1 MPDRL
6 STEELHEVLD
16 AARWAPSVHNTQP
29 WKVKVDADKF
39 IILPDAAHKLVY
51 GDPTGRQAFISRG
64 IFTEACIIALG
75 HAGFTAPKPKLE
87 GEAIILKLSSTAKLG
102 RDEDISALKDRFT
115 DRTVYKKMELPVE
128 VINKIKEAWSSSDV
142 SIAATND
149 RKIIEKTAELTRQAL
164 SLAFSN
170 PDFRKELTDYFVA
183 KPSAPY
189 GIPLSTLGTGKL
201 KARAV
206 KQLIRSG
213 LNRKQEAQLEYER
226 WSSASGLVFILAGGD
241 SKPYWLESG
250 RAYLR
255 ASLELQKLGLSQ
267 ATSAAI
273 VEAADFHED
282 IEKMLGTEKRIEC
295 VIRFGLGQRK
305 RRPSGRLAPEQL
317 LVT

>member
-1 MPDRL
+1 MPDIL
-6 STEELHEVLD
+6 STEELHTVLD
-16 AARWAPSVHNTQP
+16 TARWAPSVHNTQP
-29 WKVKVDADKF
+29 WKVKFEGDRF
-39 IILPDAAHKLVY
+39 TIMPDAAHKLIH
-51 GDPTGRQAFISRG
+51 GDPTGRQAYISRG
-64 IFTEACIIALG
+64 IFTEACVLSLEY
-75 HAGFTAPKPKLE
+75 AGFKASKPKLE
-87 GEAIILKLSSTAKLG
+87 GEMIVMKLSKTRSQG
-102 RDEDISALKDRFT
+102 GDEDVLALKNRFT
-115 DRTVYKKMELPVE
+115 DRTVYKKVELPPGTLS
-128 VINKIKEAWSSSDV
+128 KIKEAWNSTDIGI
-142 SIAATND
+142 IATD
-149 RKIIEKTAELTRQAL
+149 DKEVIEKTAELTRQAL

-183 KPSAPY
+183 KPSVPY

-206 KQLIRSG
+206 RRLIRSG

-226 WSSASGLVFILAGGD
+226 WSSASGLVFIVAGGD
-241 SKPYWLESG
+241 SRPYWLESG

-282 IEKMLGTEKRIEC
+282 IEKLLGTEKRIEC
-295 VIRFGLGQRK
+295 VMRYGSGQKK
-305 RRPSGRLAPEQL
+305 RRPAGRLAPDQL